1 MDYLD
6 ETMPYKK
13 KSKRRAPAKAKHK
26 HDFQPCIFEYEGIQ
40 FDSAHGVIPKEKEM
54 FGDYY
59 VVCGKIGHRSDNR
72 WMERVPTSIR
82 GVFSFEY
89 TEEAKREL
97 NRGTRTLPTFRLK
110 DIWAQKFVQIER

>member
-54 FGDYY
+54 FGD
-59 VVCGKIGHRSDNR
+59 
-72 WMERVPTSIR
+72 
-82 GVFSFEY
+82 
-89 TEEAKREL
+89 
-97 NRGTRTLPTFRLK
+97 
-110 DIWAQKFVQIER
+110 

>member
-40 FDSAHGVIPKEKEM
+40 FDSAHGVIPKRKGNVWRLLRCM
-54 FGDYY
+54 RKD
-59 VVCGKIGHRSDNR
+59 RA
-72 WMERVPTSIR
+72 
-82 GVFSFEY
+82 SF
-89 TEEAKREL
+89 R
-97 NRGTRTLPTFRLK
+97 
-110 DIWAQKFVQIER
+110 

>member
-54 FGDYY
+54 FGDYC

-89 TEEAKREL
+89 TEEAKK
-97 NRGTRTLPTFRLK
+97 RTQPRHENPPY
-110 DIWAQKFVQIER
+110 ISSERHLDTEVCPD

>member
-40 FDSAHGVIPKEKEM
+40 FDSAHGVDVYKRQETHHW
-54 FGDYY
+54 
-59 VVCGKIGHRSDNR
+59 CGEQSAGRFD
-72 WMERVPTSIR
+72 
-82 GVFSFEY
+82 
-89 TEEAKREL
+89 
-97 NRGTRTLPTFRLK
+97 
-110 DIWAQKFVQIER
+110 

>member
-1 MDYLD
+1 MRHWSDWIPPICCSIGA
-6 ETMPYKK
+6 TMLL
-13 KSKRRAPAKAKHK
+13 
-26 HDFQPCIFEYEGIQ
+26 I
-40 FDSAHGVIPKEKEM
+40 VM
-54 FGDYY
+54 FGDYC

-110 DIWAQKFVQIER
+110 DIWTQKFVQIEQ

>member
-54 FGDYY
+54 FGDYCIY
-59 VVCGKIGHRSDNR
+59 RYFAVLIKRVIVV
-72 WMERVPTSIR
+72 
-82 GVFSFEY
+82 
-89 TEEAKREL
+89 
-97 NRGTRTLPTFRLK
+97 
-110 DIWAQKFVQIER
+110 